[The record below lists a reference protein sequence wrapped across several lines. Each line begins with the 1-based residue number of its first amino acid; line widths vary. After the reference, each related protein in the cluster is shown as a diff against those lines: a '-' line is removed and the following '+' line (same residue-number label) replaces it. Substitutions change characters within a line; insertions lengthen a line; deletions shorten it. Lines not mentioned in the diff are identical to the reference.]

1 MCVRVCA
8 SARARARARVCHM
21 PQQQFG
27 VKFIFT
33 SIYPASIIDCSN
45 IQTQDSLLAIS
56 VF

>member
-8 SARARARARVCHM
+8 SARARVCHM